1 MTNNFFYRLVIR
13 IYLLPYQLFSL
24 VFLRKKKMT
33 IITGADSK
41 FFHSMMQLIN
51 SIIIHEKGNCRIVAY
66 DLGLTNEQI
75 GLFKW
80 RNPTIELKKFDFLML
95 PPHANINENSGSY
108 AWKPQIILEEFNKK
122 NDDAFIFWL
131 DSASI
136 VRSQLLLVRAALYFY
151 GFYSVIAGAS
161 IKELTHE
168 TTIVKLDLSKE
179 SGYGMLN
186 AGMVGFNKKSDK
198 NGALISEWAM
208 AALDDQIISPA
219 GSNKNN
225 HRYDQ
230 SIVSMLFYK
239 IYDVKNQP
247 IISKKGLEI
256 IFHKY
261 IG

>member
-1 MTNNFFYRLVIR
+1 
-13 IYLLPYQLFSL
+13 
-24 VFLRKKKMT
+24 MT
-33 IITGADSK
+33 IITGANWK

-51 SIIIHEKGNCRIVAY
+51 SINIHEKSNCKIVAY

-75 GLFKW
+75 ILFKW
-80 RNPTIELKKFDFLML
+80 QNPTIELKKFDFSTL
-95 PPHANINENSGSY
+95 PPHADIDENAGSY
-108 AWKPQIILEEFNKK
+108 AWKPQIILEEFNIK
-122 NDDAFIFWL
+122 NDDSFIFWL

-151 GFYSVIAGAS
+151 GFYSVIAGAT

-168 TTIVKLDLSKE
+168 STILKLNLIKE
-179 SGYGMLN
+179 SSFKMLT
-186 AGMVGFNKKSDK
+186 AGMIGFNKKSEK
-198 NGALISEWAM
+198 NKALISEWAK
-208 AALDDQIISPA
+208 AAREKSIISPI
-219 GSNKNN
+219 GSSRDN

-239 IYDVKNQP
+239 IYNVEIQP

-256 IFHKY
+256 IVHKY